1 TDLLAQV
8 CFFAP
13 DICKKSDGVISPVSA
28 TSTQAKH
35 SGPMRGRLKQRLL
48 QLKDV
53 I

>member
-1 TDLLAQV
+1 MLAQV

-13 DICKKSDGVISPVSA
+13 DICKKSDGGISPVSA
-28 TSTQAKH
+28 ASTLAKH